1 VARIARGS
9 LEPATEISRRDFVRA
24 VLASSALYG
33 IGCGSGSNY
42 TPPTPPPPACGS
54 LECAVVGAGIG
65 GLAAAQALIA
75 AGKNVLVLE
84 ARNRVGGRA
93 LSDNSFPVPVDLGAE
108 WFYFVT
114 PLAGGNPG
122 QTNNALFDIAAS
134 RGLEVLADQF
144 PRVFYDVTPPP
155 MPLPPSDPD
164 VNAASTTL
172 ASMSALINA
181 AGASGVDESAAAA
194 TTSLAADKWYD
205 LCAGIMTELH
215 GANLSALGVIDLYN
229 FSQLGLP
236 TAVSSADNRLLP
248 SGMGNFISTFANGVP
263 VKLNTPVSSISW
275 NHPCGVQ
282 ISTPAGVVEART
294 AIVTVPLGVLASE
307 RLTFSPA
314 LPAQHQDAI
323 GGLAMGALEKVALQ
337 FSKDVFST
345 KINTLATPLVDKV
358 ENSFVQAHLFGT
370 NVGICTVAGDLAR
383 NLAALGETALVDH
396 ALAAMEAMFGSAVN
410 AAFVKKSSASS
421 WLTDP
426 YSLGAY
432 TYAAPGAAPLRTALA
447 APVGNQIF
455 FAGEAL
461 SVLKHGSLPGAY
473 DSGQAAARLVLE
485 ALAG

>member
-1 VARIARGS
+1 VARIARGR
-9 LEPATEISRRDFVRA
+9 LKPAGGISRRDFVRA
-24 VLASSALYG
+24 VLASSAFYG

-42 TPPTPPPPACGS
+42 TPPTPPPPACGT
-54 LECAVVGAGIG
+54 LDCAIVGAGIG
-65 GLAAAQALIA
+65 GLGAANALIA

-93 LSDNSFPVPVDLGAE
+93 LSDNSFPAPVDLGAE

-114 PLAGGNPG
+114 PLAGGSPG
-122 QTNNALFDIAAS
+122 QTNDALFDIAAS
-134 RGLEVLADQF
+134 RGLEVLADKF

-155 MPLPPSDPD
+155 MPLPPSDSD
-164 VNAASTTL
+164 VIAASATFTAML
-172 ASMSALINA
+172 ALINT

-194 TTSLAADKWYD
+194 TASLAAEKWYD
-205 LCAGIMTELH
+205 LCAAIIAGLH
-215 GANLSALGVIDLYN
+215 GADLSALGVIDLYN
-229 FSQLGLP
+229 FSQLGMS
-236 TAVSSADNRLLP
+236 TAVPSADNRLLP

-263 VKLNTPVSSISW
+263 VKLNTPVSSVSW
-275 NHPCGVQ
+275 DHPCGVQ
-282 ISTPAGVVEART
+282 ISTPSGVIEART

-314 LPAQHQDAI
+314 LPAQYQDAI
-323 GGLAMGALEKVALQ
+323 GGLAMGAVEKVALQ
-337 FSKDVFST
+337 FSKDVFNA
-345 KINTLATPLVDKV
+345 KMNTIATPLVHKV

-383 NLAALGETALVDH
+383 SLAALGESALIDH
-396 ALAAMEAMFGSAVN
+396 ALAMMEAMFGSAVS
-410 AAFVKKSSASS
+410 AAFVRGSASS

-432 TYAAPGAAPLRTALA
+432 TYAGPGAVPLRIALA
-447 APVGNQIF
+447 APVSNQIF

-461 SVLKHGSLPGAY
+461 SVLRHGSLPGAY

-485 ALAG
+485 ALAS